1 MRKYINHI
9 PVDILSYS
17 EILGQISLF
26 IQTGKPH
33 QIVTINSL
41 MYNALLDDAELRE
54 TVTKSPLVIPDSI
67 GIVYAVRYLFGIKCR
82 RTTGIDLIHELC
94 RTKSR
99 LFMLGAKQDIIESA
113 VDKLKAAFPGVN
125 IAGYRNGYFS
135 REEENEVIELIR
147 NSKSNILL
155 AGLNSPFQ
163 EKWLYN
169 NLNRFNVQIVMG
181 VGGSFDV
188 ISGKLRRAPHIMQNL
203 GIEWLY
209 RLAQEPWRINRMRD
223 LPKFVINILKI
234 KQ

>member
-1 MRKYINHI
+1 
-9 PVDILSYS
+9 
-17 EILGQISLF
+17 
-26 IQTGKPH
+26 
-33 QIVTINSL
+33 
-41 MYNALLDDAELRE
+41 
-54 TVTKSPLVIPDSI
+54 
-67 GIVYAVRYLFGIKCR
+67 
-82 RTTGIDLIHELC
+82 
-94 RTKSR
+94 
-99 LFMLGAKQDIIESA
+99 MLGAKQEIIESA